1 MWQVPLSVSNVSQL
15 LFVNLSSTNSIN
27 FLCNQMRPLSIVL
40 FLRTLV
46 APTVSMAVVMVL
58 VVVQLGLSLSLFLF
72 CLGW

>member
-15 LFVNLSSTNSIN
+15 LFVNLSSTDIIN
-27 FLCNQMRPLSIVL
+27 FLCNQIRPLSIVL

-46 APTVSMAVVMVL
+46 APTVSMAVVIIL